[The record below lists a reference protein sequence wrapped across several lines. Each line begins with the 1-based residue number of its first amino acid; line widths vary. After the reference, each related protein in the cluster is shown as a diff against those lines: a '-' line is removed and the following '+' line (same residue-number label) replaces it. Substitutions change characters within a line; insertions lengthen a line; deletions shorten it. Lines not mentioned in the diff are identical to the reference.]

1 MPRLLSVFF
10 GLAVAGIA
18 HPMGNFSI
26 NHYARIEVGA
36 ERTRLTYILD
46 FAELPTLELLQEW
59 DLADGN
65 ARALET
71 KARQYAP
78 KWLANLSLIQ
88 DGRNLVPKASIV
100 EAEVTEGAGGMPVL
114 RVGIQAELRGGK
126 PGTLRYKDENYS
138 GRAGWK
144 EIVIRAVDGA
154 SITES
159 SSGSYD
165 LSRQLTV
172 YPLDPGIVPP
182 EKTEAFVRWTASTVA
197 ARPELKKPE
206 PGVSPE
212 PVGETPQTVTPAP
225 KASFTATSQSANSSA
240 GNLQAGDYLS
250 RLLKRRD
257 LSASLLLIG
266 FAVAFGLGAMHALS
280 PGHGKTIVAAYLV
293 GSRGTIKHAVLLGST
308 VTFTHTISVF
318 ALGVGVLFFQRYVVP
333 EKIIPVLGAISGVS
347 IIAIGAWLL
356 YRRVMALAVG
366 PEAHAHSHAEIEE
379 LEMAWA
385 GASSPGGMQFLP
397 PAARVRSSFVHT
409 HTHDGI
415 THSHAVPGTAQE
427 AITPGGLIA
436 LGASGGLVPC
446 PSALILMLSSIA
458 VGHTL
463 LGLGLLVSFS
473 AGLAVVLVGIG
484 VLVLYASQLLPSESK
499 VRTHPAFRLIPVFS
513 AVVVI
518 VAGVLMTLTSLGI
531 FQPLRIFNL

>member
-1 MPRLLSVFF
+1 MSRLLTVFF
-10 GLAVAGIA
+10 GLAVAALA

-78 KWLANLSLIQ
+78 RWIANLSFVQ
-88 DGRNLVPKASIV
+88 DGRHLVPKAMII
-100 EAEVTEGAGGMPVL
+100 ETEVTEGAGGMPVL
-114 RVGIQAELRGGK
+114 RVGIQADVRGTK
-126 PGTLRYKDENYS
+126 PGALRYKDGNYS

-144 EIVIRAVDGA
+144 EIVIKPIDGA
-154 SITES
+154 SISES

-182 EKTEAFVRWTASTVA
+182 ENTEAFVRWTATVTPP
-197 ARPELKKPE
+197 RTEVTKPE
-206 PGVSPE
+206 SNVSPE
-212 PVGETPQTVTPAP
+212 PDTRASRKIAPAP
-225 KASFTATSQSANSSA
+225 KASFAAGSESANSTP

-250 RLLKRRD
+250 QLLKRTD
-257 LSASLLLIG
+257 LSASLILIG
-266 FAVAFGLGAMHALS
+266 LAAAFGLGAMHALS

-293 GSRGTIKHAVLLGST
+293 GNRGTIKHAILLGST

-318 ALGVGVLFFQRYVVP
+318 ALGVGVLFFQRYVMP
-333 EKIIPVLGAISGVS
+333 EKIIPVLGAISGLS
-347 IIAIGAWLL
+347 IVVIGAWLL
-356 YRRVMALAVG
+356 YRRGMALAVG
-366 PEAHAHSHAEIEE
+366 ADTHAHSHADVEHM
-379 LEMAWA
+379 EMAWA
-385 GASSPGGMQFLP
+385 GADSQDGMQFLSK
-397 PAARVRSSFVHT
+397 AARVRSSFVQT

-415 THSHAVPGTAQE
+415 THSHAIPGNPQE

-446 PSALILMLSSIA
+446 PSALILMLSSVA
-458 VGHTL
+458 LGHTL

-473 AGLAVVLVGIG
+473 AGLAIVLVGIG
-484 VLVLYASQLLPSESK
+484 VLVLYARQLLPSEFE
-499 VRTHPAFRLIPVFS
+499 VGAHPAFRLIPVFS
-513 AVVVI
+513 AVIVI
-518 VAGVLMTLTSLGI
+518 VAGVLMTLTSLG
-531 FQPLRIFNL
+531 FVQPLRMFNL